1 KCEDCEGNAVP
12 EVLDPAESLVAITV
26 GNTKEGT
33 LFPAKPNF
41 VYLKIV

>member
-1 KCEDCEGNAVP
+1 VP

-33 LFPAKPNF
+33 LFPANLILYTQFHYP
-41 VYLKIV
+41 